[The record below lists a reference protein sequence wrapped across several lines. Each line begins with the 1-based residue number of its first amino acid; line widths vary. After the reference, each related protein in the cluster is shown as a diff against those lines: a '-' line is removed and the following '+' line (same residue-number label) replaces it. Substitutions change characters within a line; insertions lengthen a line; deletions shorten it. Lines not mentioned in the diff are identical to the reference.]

1 MTDRPARRVRPFK
14 SEARLRLHEPNIEY
28 STINTDL
35 DFIDANG
42 QVTPYM
48 RGGYYA

>member
-28 STINTDL
+28 STISADL
-35 DFIDANG
+35 DFHGPNG
-42 QVTPYM
+42 SVTPFM
-48 RGGYYA
+48 RGGYHA